1 MFVDFQN
8 SYTVG
13 RYLPTL
19 CLWLDWHVF
28 LAHSVLAHCVYFV
41 LQQLISYILRL
52 ISDTIVSCLSSASRE
67 LRSGSNRTS
76 PVESRSDAG
85 CWSTCANWQ
94 RHKHSISDVAA
105 SVTSQHQWRRS
116 ISDVAASVTS
126 QHQWRRSISDVTDER
141 FKMLFNASLLM
152 RLPPVNPLFNKCI
165 GDDTK
170 AAARQSIKC
179 IENNKIKYGER
190 RFSIWRMEVLHPA
203 MWHDHDIDFA
213 RWLHPA
219 MRHVALKSWQ
229 WIHQVPAP
237 CNVIRG
243 SGMTCHWIC
252 PVAAPCN
259 VTRSSKIMTL
269 NSPGDSILQ
278 CSRWLWDD
286 TPLNLPKCPPY
297 WNSTSGFA
305 FYHITAVDR
314 SPPSWILGVQ

>member
-28 LAHSVLAHCVYFV
+28 LAHSVLAHCIYFV

-116 ISDVAASVTS
+116 ISDVTASVTSQHQWRHSISDVAASVTS
-126 QHQWRRSISDVTDER
+126 QHQWRRSISDVA
-141 FKMLFNASLLM
+141 AS
-152 RLPPVNPLFNKCI
+152 V
-165 GDDTK
+165 TS
-170 AAARQSIKC
+170 QHQ
-179 IENNKIKYGER
+179 
-190 RFSIWRMEVLHPA
+190 WRH
-203 MWHDHDIDFA
+203 
-213 RWLHPA
+213 RW
-219 MRHVALKSWQ
+219 K
-229 WIHQVPAP
+229 
-237 CNVIRG
+237 
-243 SGMTCHWIC
+243 
-252 PVAAPCN
+252 
-259 VTRSSKIMTL
+259 
-269 NSPGDSILQ
+269 
-278 CSRWLWDD
+278 
-286 TPLNLPKCPPY
+286 
-297 WNSTSGFA
+297 
-305 FYHITAVDR
+305 
-314 SPPSWILGVQ
+314 VQDAI

>member
-28 LAHSVLAHCVYFV
+28 LAHSVLAHCVHFV

-126 QHQWRRSISDVTDER
+126 QMKGSRCYLMPHCWWGCRLSTLYLTSVSETIR
-141 FKMLFNASLLM
+141 KPLL
-152 RLPPVNPLFNKCI
+152 V
-165 GDDTK
+165 K
-170 AAARQSIKC
+170 A
-179 IENNKIKYGER
+179 
-190 RFSIWRMEVLHPA
+190 
-203 MWHDHDIDFA
+203 
-213 RWLHPA
+213 
-219 MRHVALKSWQ
+219 
-229 WIHQVPAP
+229 
-237 CNVIRG
+237 
-243 SGMTCHWIC
+243 
-252 PVAAPCN
+252 
-259 VTRSSKIMTL
+259 
-269 NSPGDSILQ
+269 
-278 CSRWLWDD
+278 
-286 TPLNLPKCPPY
+286 
-297 WNSTSGFA
+297 
-305 FYHITAVDR
+305 
-314 SPPSWILGVQ
+314 